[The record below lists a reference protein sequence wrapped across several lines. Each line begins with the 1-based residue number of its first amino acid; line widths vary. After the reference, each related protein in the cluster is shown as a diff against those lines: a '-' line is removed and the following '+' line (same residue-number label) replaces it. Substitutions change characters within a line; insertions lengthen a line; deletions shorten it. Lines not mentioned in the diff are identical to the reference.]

1 MPSPWQI
8 FHVSPFLPLC
18 PLPSLSSISV
28 TELPGR
34 RRAAQ
39 PPPPPVYE
47 PYTSIYQNPLF
58 SARHGSR
65 RAEEGFDISP
75 IGHTTEK
82 GGILHTWDGHAQLH
96 VRILLSLSL
105 SANFPHIRMEKKRQ
119 TNMPYRNS
127 FCWRHGG
134 GGGDISARFRKKGIS
149 TIVLRR
155 NYKRRSFF
163 YSHYHHHSFG
173 MLWFF
178 SCSNLLLLCMFRRC
192 LMRGRLMTAEAIETL
207 FIPSGEQNWFKKF
220 LKTFLNTK
228 LYLTLYTLKRNMV
241 KRELSKNPL
250 W

>member
-82 GGILHTWDGHAQLH
+82 GGILHTYTGWPRPVTCAHFAPPP
-96 VRILLSLSL
+96 LSQ
-105 SANFPHIRMEKKRQ
+105 P
-119 TNMPYRNS
+119 
-127 FCWRHGG
+127 
-134 GGGDISARFRKKGIS
+134 ISRTYEWRKKANKYAIS
-149 TIVLRR
+149 EFVLLAPRWR
-155 NYKRRSFF
+155 
-163 YSHYHHHSFG
+163 
-173 MLWFF
+173 
-178 SCSNLLLLCMFRRC
+178 
-192 LMRGRLMTAEAIETL
+192 RGRHFRQISKKGNFHDCSSPKLQASQFLL
-207 FIPSGEQNWFKKF
+207 FP
-220 LKTFLNTK
+220 
-228 LYLTLYTLKRNMV
+228 
-241 KRELSKNPL
+241 LSSS
-250 W
+250 

>member
-1 MPSPWQI
+1 MPGPWQI
-8 FHVSPFLPLC
+8 FHVSPFLPRS
-18 PLPSLSSISV
+18 PLPPLSSISV

-34 RRAAQ
+34 RRVASSPSSIWTLYLHLSK
-39 PPPPPVYE
+39 PPSFPPDME
-47 PYTSIYQNPLF
+47 
-58 SARHGSR
+58 AR

-192 LMRGRLMTAEAIETL
+192 LMRGRLMTAEAIEAL
-207 FIPSGEQNWFKKF
+207 FIPSGAQKWFKK
-220 LKTFLNTK
+220 
-228 LYLTLYTLKRNMV
+228 Y
-241 KRELSKNPL
+241 
-250 W
+250 